1 MSRHRRTSR
10 QRKPPSHVR
19 GGTLLGVFVGMIL
32 GALIVAAAVFVFTR
46 NAPFSQIAAP
56 AQTTPTEAAI
66 VALPGKPGDN
76 PVKEPDFT
84 FYNTLPQGGN
94 APVAAPAP
102 NPAPVTLPP
111 APASRPTPASSTA
124 KPIYLQLA
132 SFESAEQADDL
143 MARLVLM
150 GLEPVPQRA
159 QLSDDRV
166 VHRIRVGPFSDP
178 EDVRAMRARLSRDGF
193 DPVEVPAN

>member
-1 MSRHRRTSR
+1 VSCHRRISKRRTL
-10 QRKPPSHVR
+10 PSHVR

-32 GALIVAAAVFVFTR
+32 GALIVAVAVFVFTR
-46 NAPFSQIAAP
+46 NAPFNQIEP
-56 AQTTPTEAAI
+56 SAQTTPAESTV

-84 FYNTLPQGGN
+84 FFNTLPRGEN
-94 APVAAPAP
+94 TAAATPAP
-102 NPAPVTLPP
+102 EPATVTPPP
-111 APASRPTPASSTA
+111 ARPTPASSVA

-150 GLEPVPQRA
+150 GLEPVTQRA
-159 QLSDDRV
+159 QLPDNRV
-166 VHRIRVGPFSDP
+166 VHRIRIGPFSDP
-178 EDVRAMRARLSRDGF
+178 EDVKAMRARLLRDGF
-193 DPVEVPAN
+193 NPVEVPAS